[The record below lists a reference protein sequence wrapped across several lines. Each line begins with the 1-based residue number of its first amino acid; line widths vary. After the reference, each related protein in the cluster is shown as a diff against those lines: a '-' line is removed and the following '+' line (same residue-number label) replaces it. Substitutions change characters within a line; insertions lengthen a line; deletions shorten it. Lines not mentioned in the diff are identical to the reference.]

1 MLTKIITFN
10 AKDNIILNVIIYK
23 NNKKTK
29 KILIQVHGMTSNCFK
44 KRNQIIADTIKD
56 ISVDT
61 FDFNN
66 RGSDII
72 RYISD
77 GKSKK
82 LAGTAYENIEECYY
96 DIVGAIEYVINLGY
110 EEIYLQGH
118 SLGATKVVYTYNRL
132 LKEHSNLINKIKGI
146 VLLSLVD
153 ITGIIKQNPTFKYM
167 KIAEEKEKNKEIMEM
182 MPIESFIHPMSVK
195 NYLMYTKYN
204 SQFDFAK
211 YDEKDNKFEV
221 LNNIKCPLF
230 MRWGNINEMIL
241 QEAGELSD
249 FLNKKIENKVKD
261 ISYIDGANHGYHGK
275 EQILA
280 DEIKAFLFT
289 IF

>member
-10 AKDNIILNVIIYK
+10 AKDNIILNGIIYK

-66 RGSDII
+66 RGSDVI

-96 DIVGAIEYVINLGY
+96 DIVGAIEYVLSLGY
-110 EEIYLQGH
+110 EDIYLQGH

-132 LKEHSNLINKIKGI
+132 LKEHSNLIDKT
-146 VLLSLVD
+146 LSY
-153 ITGIIKQNPTFKYM
+153 P
-167 KIAEEKEKNKEIMEM
+167 A
-182 MPIESFIHPMSVK
+182 
-195 NYLMYTKYN
+195 
-204 SQFDFAK
+204 
-211 YDEKDNKFEV
+211 
-221 LNNIKCPLF
+221 
-230 MRWGNINEMIL
+230 
-241 QEAGELSD
+241 
-249 FLNKKIENKVKD
+249 
-261 ISYIDGANHGYHGK
+261 
-275 EQILA
+275 
-280 DEIKAFLFT
+280 
-289 IF
+289 